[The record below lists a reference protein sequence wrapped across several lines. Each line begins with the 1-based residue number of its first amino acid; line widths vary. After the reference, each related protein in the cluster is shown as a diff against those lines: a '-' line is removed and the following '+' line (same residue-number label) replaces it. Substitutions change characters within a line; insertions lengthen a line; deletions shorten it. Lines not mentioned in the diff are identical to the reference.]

1 MSCLS
6 SLRAAVIAIVERQHG
21 VISRAQ
27 LLALGVPRTTI
38 QEWRLR
44 GLLHTL
50 HPGVY
55 AWGHRLVSWQG
66 RCFAALLA
74 AGEGTAI
81 AHAAAAVLHGL
92 MTPRPTLDV
101 ISPRRRRGDGTL
113 RIHRGSLAAHEITER
128 EGIRVTT
135 VERTLFDLCDGRLV
149 SEAIARGLTS
159 LSALNDFVNRKRGAA
174 GAARFAKV
182 LGLPQYRSKFE
193 RHFHRWLQARG
204 FPEPAV
210 NEKVGRR
217 TYDFVWRE
225 QGLIVET
232 DGPHHRTPQQ
242 LADDKRAAAEAAR
255 HGYRVLRV
263 PEEGFASRQEHV
275 ARQIRTELMDDWNG
289 QAVLR

>member
-1 MSCLS
+1 
-6 SLRAAVIAIVERQHG
+6 LRAAVIAIVERQHG

-27 LLALGVPRTTI
+27 LLALGAPRTTI

-55 AWGHRLVSWQG
+55 AWGHAAVCWQG
-66 RCFAALLA
+66 RCVAALLA
-74 AGEGTAI
+74 AGEGAAI
-81 AHAAAAVLHGL
+81 SHAAAAVLHGL
-92 MTPRPTLDV
+92 MAPRATIDV
-101 ISPRRRRGDGTL
+101 ISSHRRRGDATL
-113 RIHRGSLAAHEITER
+113 RVHRGKLAVDEITER
-128 EGIRVTT
+128 EGIRLTT

-159 LSALNDFVNRKRGAA
+159 LSALNDFVDSKRGAP

-193 RHFHRWLQARG
+193 GHFHRWLQARG

-210 NEKVGRR
+210 NDKIGRR

-232 DGPHHRTPQQ
+232 DGPHHRSPQQ
-242 LADDKRAAAEAAR
+242 MADDKRAAAEAAG
-255 HGYRVLRV
+255 HGFQVLRV
-263 PEEGFASRQEHV
+263 PEEGFDRRKSWVEG
-275 ARQIRTELMDDWNG
+275 QIRTALMDDWNG